1 VELPNGVDGPA
12 MGYARPHE
20 INVTREPHDSS
31 AVEAKLLHVYGVG
44 PVVKLEL
51 QRCDTGV
58 LLEAEIGRGHFSEL
72 DLKLGDI
79 VFVSPQNLRVFTE
92 DYSI

>member
-1 VELPNGVDGPA
+1 
-12 MGYARPHE
+12 
-20 INVTREPHDSS
+20 
-31 AVEAKLLHVYGVG
+31 
-44 PVVKLEL
+44 
-51 QRCDTGV
+51 V
-58 LLEAEIGRGHFSEL
+58 LLEAEIGRRHFAEL